1 MAHLKPVPDPQPTPA
16 TGAKPSI
23 EELERYA
30 TVLRMHCVRMLAV
43 AKSGHLDSS
52 LSAADIVAALYYRV
66 LRHDPKNPKWPER
79 DRFVLSKGHAAPIQY
94 AALAEHGYFP
104 PQDLM
109 GLRQIGSHLQGHPD
123 MNRTPG
129 IEVSTG
135 SLGQGLSMSVGIC
148 LALRLDG
155 LADTA
160 HVFCLLSDGDCQEG
174 ETWEGAAAAAHYKV
188 PNITAILDY
197 NHLQTD
203 GTTEEVMDVGDARA
217 KFESFGWD
225 TVEID
230 GHDMVRSRRHSS
242 AAAPWIARPRSS
254 PRRRRAAASPSWR
267 AASASTAS
275 PPRRSRTRGLG
286 RAGGEAEGADQGAQG
301 GGLMPTVQTEPIATR
316 QAYGDALVDLGER
329 HEEVVA
335 LDADLA
341 VSTQSMKFGKKFP
354 ERFFNCGAAEAGM
367 MSMSCGLAA
376 TGKIPYASTFAIF
389 ATARSY
395 DQVRLGIA
403 HNELPVRIGASH
415 GGVSL
420 GEDGASHQMIEDL
433 ALMRAMPKMQVIVP
447 ADYNQAYTATYESY
461 ERPGPIYMRFGRPK
475 TPIVYDHIP
484 ETLGTGLDVLREG
497 KDISIF
503 VCGHMVWRGLEA
515 AESLERED
523 GVEAEVVNVSIVK
536 PIDEQGVLESLA
548 KTGVAVTAE
557 EHRVVGGLGDA
568 VRQVAAEQHPVPV
581 FALGMADEFGVS
593 GTAEACMEHFGLT
606 ASGIADLAR
615 EALLKKPLV
624 QHPPI
629 RGDGWS

>member
-1 MAHLKPVPDPQPTPA
+1 
-16 TGAKPSI
+16 
-23 EELERYA
+23 
-30 TVLRMHCVRMLAV
+30 
-43 AKSGHLDSS
+43 
-52 LSAADIVAALYYRV
+52 
-66 LRHDPKNPKWPER
+66 
-79 DRFVLSKGHAAPIQY
+79 
-94 AALAEHGYFP
+94 
-104 PQDLM
+104 
-109 GLRQIGSHLQGHPD
+109 
-123 MNRTPG
+123 
-129 IEVSTG
+129 
-135 SLGQGLSMSVGIC
+135 
-148 LALRLDG
+148 
-155 LADTA
+155 
-160 HVFCLLSDGDCQEG
+160 
-174 ETWEGAAAAAHYKV
+174 
-188 PNITAILDY
+188 
-197 NHLQTD
+197 
-203 GTTEEVMDVGDARA
+203 
-217 KFESFGWD
+217 
-225 TVEID
+225 
-230 GHDMVRSRRHSS
+230 
-242 AAAPWIARPRSS
+242 
-254 PRRRRAAASPSWR
+254 
-267 AASASTAS
+267 
-275 PPRRSRTRGLG
+275 
-286 RAGGEAEGADQGAQG
+286 
-301 GGLMPTVQTEPIATR
+301 MPTAQTEPIATR
-316 QAYGDALVDLGER
+316 QAYGDALVDLGEA
-329 HEEVVA
+329 HEDVVA

-354 ERFFNCGAAEAGM
+354 DRFFNCGAAEAGM

-403 HNELPVRIGASH
+403 HNQLPVRIGASH

-475 TPIVYDHIP
+475 TPIVYDRIP
-484 ETLGTGLDVLREG
+484 ETLGDGLDVLREG

-515 AESLERED
+515 ADSLARED

-568 VRQVAAEQHPVPV
+568 VRQVAAEQLPVPI

-606 ASGIADLAR
+606 PVGIADLAR